1 MDIDNFEILIKE
13 KKEYENLL
21 HSLHFSIQIGKFNN
35 SIQLIKKLRHSKFR
49 NQNFFYNIAFLFFQ
63 KENYVK
69 ASYILKKL
77 EKKYGFNEKA
87 SNLLIESLILSEN
100 YNEAKKIIDKVLSF
114 NSSSVFSFYSLG
126 IIHLELGNLKEA
138 KKNFLSSIT
147 IKKDYAPSHYQL
159 SRITKCKKKNK
170 YLKRLDDLSEKSSIK
185 DKPFFLFSLA
195 KYYDDLKDYKSALF
209 YLKKANHL
217 KNKDSKKFRII
228 DIIRNCKFKRKLVF
242 INKQKIS
249 SQINNI
255 FIVGMPR
262 TGSTLVENIF
272 SMNPVFKIG
281 GETGLVE
288 NCIFRQKIAK
298 GKLDAFLLNNTY
310 NRLFLNPQ
318 KKEKLTDKSLLDFF
332 NLPILINSFP
342 NCKVIETVRNKNE
355 VIWSIYKNNFQS
367 NSLNFSYSLENIRR
381 LYNYYEKVM
390 KYFKKKYPGRI
401 LTISYEDFIKNPNKQ
416 SKKIYDF
423 CQLAWDNSYLNFQ
436 KKKIPIKSSSNSQ
449 LRDKIYKTAE
459 RNFENYRKL
468 LS

>member
-1 MDIDNFEILIKE
+1 M
-13 KKEYENLL
+13 
-21 HSLHFSIQIGKFNN
+21 
-35 SIQLIKKLRHSKFR
+35 
-49 NQNFFYNIAFLFFQ
+49 
-63 KENYVK
+63 
-69 ASYILKKL
+69 
-77 EKKYGFNEKA
+77 
-87 SNLLIESLILSEN
+87 
-100 YNEAKKIIDKVLSF
+100 
-114 NSSSVFSFYSLG
+114 
-126 IIHLELGNLKEA
+126 
-138 KKNFLSSIT
+138 SSIT

-288 NCIFRQKIAK
+288 NCIFRQKIVK

-367 NSLNFSYSLENIRR
+367 NSLNFSYSLENIRK

-436 KKKIPIKSSSNSQ
+436 KKKYQ
-449 LRDKIYKTAE
+449 LSHQVIH
-459 RNFENYRKL
+459 N
-468 LS
+468 

>member
-1 MDIDNFEILIKE
+1 MK
-13 KKEYENLL
+13 
-21 HSLHFSIQIGKFNN
+21 Q
-35 SIQLIKKLRHSKFR
+35 
-49 NQNFFYNIAFLFFQ
+49 
-63 KENYVK
+63 
-69 ASYILKKL
+69 
-77 EKKYGFNEKA
+77 
-87 SNLLIESLILSEN
+87 
-100 YNEAKKIIDKVLSF
+100 KKIINKVLSL

-159 SRITKCKKKNK
+159 SRITKCKKNNK

-367 NSLNFSYSLENIRR
+367 NSLNFSYSLENIRK

-401 LTISYEDFIKNPNKQ
+401 ITISYEDFIKNPNKQ